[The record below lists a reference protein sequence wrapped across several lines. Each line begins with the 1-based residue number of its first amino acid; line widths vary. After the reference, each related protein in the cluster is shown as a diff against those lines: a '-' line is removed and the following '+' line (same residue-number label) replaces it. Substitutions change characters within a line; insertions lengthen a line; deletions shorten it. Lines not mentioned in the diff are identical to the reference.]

1 MSSVVDLFK
10 ATPGFS
16 DRASYRAPLRT
27 ALAPRSVVVIGASD
41 QPHKIGGRP
50 IAYLSRFGFK
60 GEIFPINPQRSVVQ
74 GLRSYPSLQD
84 LPHAPEAAIVA
95 VPGDLAVQAVS
106 ECAHMGV
113 RVCVVMSSGF
123 GESDPA
129 GKRQEQAMR
138 QVAHAHGMRIVG
150 PNSQGLANFGS
161 GAVLSFSTMFTEV
174 PPLDGPIGIVSQSG
188 AMSVIPY
195 GLLRARGLGVRHA
208 HATGN
213 DCDMTVCELAAVVA
227 EDPALRLLLLY
238 LEGIPDPWHLAEA
251 ARVARDR
258 HLPMVVLK
266 SGRTPAGQQAAQSHT
281 GALANEDRMVDAF
294 LQEHGIMRV
303 NSVPEMVDT
312 APLYLQGWKPKGRRL
327 VAISNSGAVCVMTAD
342 AATHAGMPMEP
353 LQEHTQS
360 ELRRILPGF
369 ATVKNPVDITAALL
383 SNSRLFGDIL
393 PSISRDPAADAF
405 LIGVAV
411 AGAGYDVE
419 AFARDTAAFAQE
431 TGKPVV
437 VAAPQPSVA
446 ERFKNLGQVVYPTE
460 TEAVHAMGLYLTHLE
475 RMADAMQRQPRGPT
489 PPLNPGQTAI
499 LLNEADSMQLLQSAG
514 VQMVQHRLCRTPDE
528 MLQAFRDWGQV
539 TVVLKA
545 CTAQAAHKTE
555 FGLVR
560 LNLHTEVQLEQAW
573 ADIAH
578 LAGQHSLALDGMILA
593 RMAKGEREL
602 MIGARRDPV
611 FGPVVML
618 GDGGKYIEA
627 MPDVQVLVAPF
638 TPKQARAAF
647 DRLRVAPLACGW
659 RGDPSWDID
668 AFCHMASALGDWLM
682 HQGRDVTQLDLN
694 PVLVMRQGQGCQALD
709 AVVYKESA

>member
-1 MSSVVDLFK
+1 
-10 ATPGFS
+10 
-16 DRASYRAPLRT
+16 
-27 ALAPRSVVVIGASD
+27 
-41 QPHKIGGRP
+41 
-50 IAYLSRFGFK
+50 
-60 GEIFPINPQRSVVQ
+60 
-74 GLRSYPSLQD
+74 
-84 LPHAPEAAIVA
+84 
-95 VPGDLAVQAVS
+95 
-106 ECAHMGV
+106 MGV
-113 RVCVVMSSGF
+113 KICVIMSSGF

-129 GKRQEQAMR
+129 GKLQEQAMR

-150 PNSQGLANFGS
+150 PNSQGLANFGT

-213 DCDMTVCELAAVVA
+213 DCDMTVCELATVVA
-227 EDPALRLLLLY
+227 EDPDLKLLLLY

-258 HLPMVVLK
+258 DLPMVVLK

-294 LQEHGIMRV
+294 FQEHGIMRV
-303 NSVPEMVDT
+303 SSVPEMVDM
-312 APLYLQGWKPKGRRL
+312 APLYLQGWRPKGRRL

-342 AATHAGMPMEP
+342 AATHAGMPLVP
-353 LQEHTQS
+353 LQDTTQS
-360 ELRRILPGF
+360 ELRQILPGF

-405 LIGVAV
+405 LIGIAV

-419 AFARDTAAFAQE
+419 AFARDTATFAAQ

-437 VAAPQPSVA
+437 VAAPQPTVA
-446 ERFKNLGQVVYPTE
+446 ESFKALGQVVFPTE
-460 TEAVHAMGLYLTHLE
+460 TEAVHALGLYLTHSE
-475 RMADAMQRQPRGPT
+475 RMADAQNRQPCIPQ
-489 PPLNPGQTAI
+489 PQMAHALPAV
-499 LLNEADSMQLLQSAG
+499 LLHEADSMRLLHGAG
-514 VQMVQHRLCRTPDE
+514 VQMVQHQLCTTPDE
-528 MLQAFRDWGQV
+528 VLSTFRSWGPGA
-539 TVVLKA
+539 VVLKG
-545 CTAQAAHKTE
+545 CTTHVSHKTE
-555 FGLVR
+555 LGLVR

-578 LAGQHSLALDGMILA
+578 LAQQHSVPLAGMILA
-593 RMAKGEREL
+593 RMARGEREL

-611 FGPVVML
+611 FGPVVMI

-638 TPKQARAAF
+638 TVQQARAAF
-647 DRLRVAPLACGW
+647 ARLRVAPLAQGW
-659 RGDPSWDID
+659 RGDPAWDVD
-668 AFCHMASALGDWLM
+668 AFCHTATAIGHWLLQEG
-682 HQGRDVTQLDLN
+682 QGVTQLDLN
-694 PVLVMRQGQGCQALD
+694 PVLIMPQGQGCLALD
-709 AVVYKESA
+709 AVVYQGDIA